1 MCILVDVWLSLFR
14 MVLHLVLAE
23 HFNIAEEEI
32 VPMAVG
38 LVTGGL
44 YWCHGRG
51 GLEVKLVKFG
61 E

>member
-1 MCILVDVWLSLFR
+1 